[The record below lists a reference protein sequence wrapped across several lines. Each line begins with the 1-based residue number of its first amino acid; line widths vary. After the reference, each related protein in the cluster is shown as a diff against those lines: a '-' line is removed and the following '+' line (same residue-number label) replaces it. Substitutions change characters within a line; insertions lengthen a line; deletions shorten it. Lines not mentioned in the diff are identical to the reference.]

1 MPTSVAQRPG
11 EAANFVKMTE
21 NMQSASVDP
30 IEVVR
35 RHSLTALVRDEIE
48 RHIVDGTLAPGDKLN
63 EADWA
68 ARLQVSRG
76 PVREAFR
83 ALEQAGLVRT
93 EKNRGVFVRTVSLAE
108 ADEIY
113 AVRALLEEAACRMLA
128 TCIDAGRLAVLRDWL
143 DAMRAALASHDRDA
157 YGRANVAFHDAIVAA
172 AGNAK
177 LYETYRRL
185 VSELSLFRRAALA
198 VEADAMER
206 SLAEHRAILN
216 ALASRDA
223 GRAAALMHAHV
234 HDGRLRAHAA
244 CGAGEVRAAGS
255 MAAGCESGARGK

>member
-1 MPTSVAQRPG
+1 VAKNV
-11 EAANFVKMTE
+11 EMTE
-21 NMQSASVDP
+21 NMETAAADP
-30 IEVVR
+30 IDVVR

-48 RHIVDGTLAPGDKLN
+48 RNIIEGVLAPGAKLN

-83 ALEQAGLVRT
+83 ALEQAGLVTT
-93 EKNRGVFVRTVSLAE
+93 EKNRGVFVRVVSLAE

-113 AVRALLEEAACRMLA
+113 AVRAVLEEAACRMLA
-128 TCIDAGRLAVLRDWL
+128 LSINAAQLAGLRTQI
-143 DAMRAALASHDRDA
+143 DAMRGALDTQDHDA
-157 YGRANVAFHDAIVAA
+157 YARANVAFHDGIVAA

-185 VSELSLFRRAALA
+185 VGELSLFRRAAL
-198 VEADAMER
+198 VVRVDAMEH
-206 SLAEHRAILN
+206 SLAEHRAILT

-223 GRAAALMHAHV
+223 DHAAALMHAHV
-234 HDGRLRAHAA
+234 NGGLRRAHEA
-244 CGAGEVRAAGS
+244 CGPAGQRSAVLPSSAPIDEERA
-255 MAAGCESGARGK
+255 

>member
-1 MPTSVAQRPG
+1 
-11 EAANFVKMTE
+11 MTDS
-21 NMQSASVDP
+21 MHSASVDP

-35 RHSLTALVRDEIE
+35 RHSLTTLVRDEIE
-48 RHIVDGTLAPGDKLN
+48 RHIVDGTLTPGDKLN

-68 ARLQVSRG
+68 ARLHVSRG

-113 AVRALLEEAACRMLA
+113 AVRAVLEEAACRMLA
-128 TCIDAGRLAVLRDWL
+128 ACIDAAKLAVLRDWV
-143 DAMRAALASHDRDA
+143 DAMRAALASHDHDA
-157 YGRANVAFHDAIVAA
+157 YARANVAFHDALVAA

-177 LYETYRRL
+177 LYDTYRGL
-185 VSELSLFRRAALA
+185 VSQLNLFRRAAL
-198 VEADAMER
+198 VVRGDAMKR
-206 SLAEHRAILN
+206 SLAEHRAILI

-223 GRAAALMHAHV
+223 EQAAHLMRAHV
-234 HDGRLRAHAA
+234 QGGLQRAHAVCA
-244 CGAGEVRAAGS
+244 GAGDEARAQRVPATECAPGS
-255 MAAGCESGARGK
+255 RAR